1 MKKIIEFIK
10 IYGQG
15 FLLFQIPFI
24 LLSLFLGW
32 EIIVFMNVFVIFG
45 GVIFWIVLPFFSTLL
60 DKLTPAE
67 AIGRIIGKYWYVF
80 LVLIILIFYFNK

>member
-32 EIIVFMNVFVIFG
+32 EIIIFMNLFVFFG
-45 GVIFWIVLPFFSTLL
+45 SVLFWIVLPFFSTLL
-60 DKLTPAE
+60 DKLTPGE